1 MFDDLTDKI
10 YEAAFVPELWGDAL
24 EAAGS
29 LSGSAT
35 GAIFLFSG
43 DSPVRGR
50 LSDVS
55 PVHGNSLRSVF
66 DEFVASDTW
75 KFSDAVQRMCSMQPA
90 SFVQV
95 EDFLTAEEVERD
107 PVRIQLRA
115 AGIGAHACSAV
126 AMPSGELVTFVF
138 QRWMKDGTYDRAS
151 VDRLDQLRPHFARAG
166 MVSARLGLERAR
178 ATVSALK
185 TIGLPAAVMTASGRV
200 LTANGLLEEMT
211 EMFLP
216 TAYGGMAIANAS
228 ANALFQ
234 QAILENRNDFAVR
247 SIPVAANESRP
258 ALVIHLLP
266 LRRAA
271 HDIFTGADILVAATE
286 VRASAVVPSPTLL
299 AGLFDLTPSE
309 ARLAA
314 VLSQGRPLKD
324 AASDLKITVKTGR
337 TYLERIFAKTGTSQ
351 QSQLVA
357 LLKSTEPL
365 NRR

>member
-166 MVSARLGLERAR
+166 MVSARLGLERA
-178 ATVSALK
+178 
-185 TIGLPAAVMTASGRV
+185 
-200 LTANGLLEEMT
+200 
-211 EMFLP
+211 
-216 TAYGGMAIANAS
+216 
-228 ANALFQ
+228 
-234 QAILENRNDFAVR
+234 
-247 SIPVAANESRP
+247 
-258 ALVIHLLP
+258 
-266 LRRAA
+266 
-271 HDIFTGADILVAATE
+271 
-286 VRASAVVPSPTLL
+286 
-299 AGLFDLTPSE
+299 
-309 ARLAA
+309 
-314 VLSQGRPLKD
+314 
-324 AASDLKITVKTGR
+324 
-337 TYLERIFAKTGTSQ
+337 
-351 QSQLVA
+351 
-357 LLKSTEPL
+357 
-365 NRR
+365 

>member
-66 DEFVASDTW
+66 DEFVASDGW

-115 AGIGAHACSAV
+115 AGIGAHVCSAV
-126 AMPSGELVTFVF
+126 AMPSGELSSF
-138 QRWMKDGTYDRAS
+138 
-151 VDRLDQLRPHFARAG
+151 
-166 MVSARLGLERAR
+166 
-178 ATVSALK
+178 
-185 TIGLPAAVMTASGRV
+185 
-200 LTANGLLEEMT
+200 NG
-211 EMFLP
+211 
-216 TAYGGMAIANAS
+216 G
-228 ANALFQ
+228 
-234 QAILENRNDFAVR
+234 
-247 SIPVAANESRP
+247 
-258 ALVIHLLP
+258 
-266 LRRAA
+266 
-271 HDIFTGADILVAATE
+271 
-286 VRASAVVPSPTLL
+286 
-299 AGLFDLTPSE
+299 
-309 ARLAA
+309 
-314 VLSQGRPLKD
+314 
-324 AASDLKITVKTGR
+324 
-337 TYLERIFAKTGTSQ
+337 
-351 QSQLVA
+351 
-357 LLKSTEPL
+357 
-365 NRR
+365 